1 MKKFIF
7 VLIISVNFAFGDD
20 NYIDCTHNVNQAEL
34 QTKQFIA
41 IEFQALL
48 KELEISK
55 QKYESVLNEYKEQ
68 NKLLNSQILLNK
80 EKALKNAE
88 LIFLLKKFNESL
100 NVSITAESENEYTN
114 K

>member
-41 IEFQALL
+41 TEFEA
-48 KELEISK
+48 
-55 QKYESVLNEYKEQ
+55 VL
-68 NKLLNSQILLNK
+68 
-80 EKALKNAE
+80 
-88 LIFLLKKFNESL
+88 
-100 NVSITAESENEYTN
+100 
-114 K
+114 